1 LLKLKISIKLINLYT
16 IFGKNLKQEIIMK
29 RILLTLLK
37 LINNYTNHQITAKE
51 EAGQILKY
59 MLLKSDTKRVIEVYK
74 ELNKAIE
81 HEMDNR
87 AFEALRT
94 AKLIQAEW
102 GVKNIVKDP
111 AFDKPIN
118 DINVVYE
125 RVN

>member
-1 LLKLKISIKLINLYT
+1 
-16 IFGKNLKQEIIMK
+16 MK
-29 RILLTLLK
+29 KLLTILK

-74 ELNKAIE
+74 ELDKAIE
-81 HEMDNR
+81 QEMDNR

-94 AKLIQAEW
+94 AKLIQSEW

-118 DINVVYE
+118 DIKVVYE
-125 RVN
+125 KIN

>member
-1 LLKLKISIKLINLYT
+1 
-16 IFGKNLKQEIIMK
+16 MK

-51 EAGQILKY
+51 EASQILKY

-74 ELNKAIE
+74 ELDKAIE
-81 HEMDNR
+81 QEMDNR

-111 AFDKPIN
+111 TFEKPIN
-118 DINVVYE
+118 DVNVVYE

>member
-1 LLKLKISIKLINLYT
+1 
-16 IFGKNLKQEIIMK
+16 MK

-74 ELNKAIE
+74 ELDKAIE
-81 HEMDNR
+81 QEMDNR

-118 DINVVYE
+118 DIKVVYE

>member
-1 LLKLKISIKLINLYT
+1 
-16 IFGKNLKQEIIMK
+16 MK

-51 EAGQILKY
+51 EAVQILKY
-59 MLLKSDTKRVIEVYK
+59 MLLKNDTKRVIEVYK
-74 ELNKAIE
+74 ELDKAIE
-81 HEMDNR
+81 QEMDNR

-102 GVKNIVKDP
+102 GVKSIVKDP

-118 DINVVYE
+118 DIKVVYE
-125 RVN
+125 KVN